1 MRTRPVLFA
10 VAVALGVACRPQ
22 TTVVT
27 VAIAPPQRAATAA
40 PEGSEPPISSGSLS
54 ELIGGLALVSPGS
67 TSVEIEGMDTVC
79 EAAGFPETLSAEAA
93 ADLEAA
99 APGASITTVHV
110 DGQTTRK
117 VVAAGCSEPG
127 DFEPAST
134 NLEVVGPVGPSPPG
148 ATDIQRMLS
157 APFMAFVGA
166 APDPGARLRL
176 PPAVD
181 PGSELGRD
189 VLALSRTFA
198 LDFAQARYAQCID
211 EDGATAV
218 AESGVQAPTEGRIEA
233 AVLRAEMLVVT
244 SAKERVVFVTYSDP
258 ALTFECYGADDPAL
272 VGVLFD
278 VDAGKIL
285 EQHETN
291 NELTPQWVVDLD
303 GDGNE
308 ELLLDLMWLED
319 SGHSI
324 LLLYRGADGWT
335 ESTIYAFDGP

>member
-1 MRTRPVLFA
+1 
-10 VAVALGVACRPQ
+10 
-22 TTVVT
+22 
-27 VAIAPPQRAATAA
+27 
-40 PEGSEPPISSGSLS
+40 
-54 ELIGGLALVSPGS
+54 
-67 TSVEIEGMDTVC
+67 
-79 EAAGFPETLSAEAA
+79 
-93 ADLEAA
+93 
-99 APGASITTVHV
+99 
-110 DGQTTRK
+110 
-117 VVAAGCSEPG
+117 
-127 DFEPAST
+127 
-134 NLEVVGPVGPSPPG
+134 
-148 ATDIQRMLS
+148 
-157 APFMAFVGA
+157 
-166 APDPGARLRL
+166 
-176 PPAVD
+176 
-181 PGSELGRD
+181 
-189 VLALSRTFA
+189 
-198 LDFAQARYAQCID
+198 
-211 EDGATAV
+211 V